1 MNDLE
6 IYYSQEHIEKILNVL
21 SKNDIKIEFEDPL
34 SLIKSLQEIG
44 QISLKKE
51 TEIAFFKSKRLI
63 LLEFDVAK
71 KEIISS
77 GIAYPCST
85 MNYCPYPEVR
95 EQLQIILELFS
106 FHPRHVVDLFGVYG
120 VMYAGQDT
128 NKVEGFYYWVD
139 RGILYD
145 LVEHSWND
153 ILEVFD
159 MPPETI
165 GFLKK
170 ETDNMHLDYIGF
182 DMKNIIR
189 KMAFATTKE
198 WFLYRE
204 PEKFY
209 SDYKNINSIV
219 ELINNYFPSSEHW
232 TSLQYC
238 PQNPKYF
245 AVELSLDPNYI
256 HNFAKTMYE
265 YGIIDE
271 IEYNNYNEMTIPAEY
286 QMSIVKFRW
295 DDENNFCVKLY
306 LEEFLDNMPRKISVD
321 SQ

>member
-1 MNDLE
+1 MNELE
-6 IYYSQEHIEKILNVL
+6 IYYTQEHIEQILNVL
-21 SKNDIKIEFEDPL
+21 AKNDIKIEFEEPIN
-34 SLIKSLQEIG
+34 LIKSLQEIG

-51 TEIAFFKSKRLI
+51 SEIAFFKSKRLI

-95 EQLQIILELFS
+95 DQLEIILELFS
-106 FHPRHVVDLFGVYG
+106 FHPRHIVDLFGVYG

-128 NKVEGFYYWVD
+128 SKVEGFYYWID

-145 LVEHSWND
+145 LVDHSWDD
-153 ILEVFD
+153 ILSVFD

-170 ETDNMHLDYIGF
+170 ENDNMHLDYIGF

-189 KMAFATTKE
+189 KVAFATTKE

-209 SDYKNINSIV
+209 SVYKHIDSIINLIKDY
-219 ELINNYFPSSEHW
+219 FSSKEHW

-245 AVELSLDPNYI
+245 AIELSLDPTFI
-256 HNFAKTMYE
+256 HEFAETTYK
-265 YGIIDE
+265 YGIIDQN
-271 IEYNNYNEMTIPAEY
+271 EYNNYMEMNIPKEY

-295 DDENNFCVKLY
+295 DDEDTFCVKLY
-306 LEEFLDNMPRKISVD
+306 LEEFLNNQVKKI
-321 SQ
+321 